1 MAVKQNYI
9 EQKIPAGET
18 REAMTVRGTKSRK
31 SQRGTKTT
39 ASQKEL
45 EGEPI
50 APAELSRHI
59 DAK

>member
-1 MAVKQNYI
+1 MAVKQNYT

-39 ASQKEL
+39 ASQ
-45 EGEPI
+45 
-50 APAELSRHI
+50 
-59 DAK
+59 